1 MLMVLETV
9 QDHQIEIL
17 LAKETFDSKITPVRA
32 WAAQMELDGMKERMG
47 MGVKARLKAGKAN
60 TGQDRYGY
68 LCIEDKIHNVEEGAM
83 RLCSHSK
90 NAVIYKMKL
99 YGNVGSKKHPAKCRA
114 FFVLI
119 DWFLPPTRH
128 LRVYEIYT
136 RIPDLYPTGQI
147 LVCL

>member
-9 QDHQIEIL
+9 QDYKIEIL
-17 LAKETFDSKITPVRA
+17 LTKETFDSKITPVRA

-68 LCIEDKIHNVEEGAM
+68 LCIKDKIHNVEEEAM

-90 NAVIYKMKL
+90 NVVICKMKL
-99 YGNVGSKKHPAKCRA
+99 YENVGNEQTPCILQGVCSFFLTSSCR
-114 FFVLI
+114 
-119 DWFLPPTRH
+119 
-128 LRVYEIYT
+128 LRVAYAFT
-136 RIPDLYPTGQI
+136 KFIPVYQI
-147 LVCL
+147 CTPPGKSD